1 MPRSQVQILDGIPMR
16 GDLTIL
22 VRSAITGKQIRRIAI
37 RNKITFLAADVL
49 VEMLAQRAADPLP
62 AYDQVWSMRMG
73 LSNTAASRSDQN
85 LGAFAIGKQL
95 LDVNKITGVPGELEF
110 TATLEST
117 DSNGVTLQ
125 EAGLFT
131 RGSAPAPTAS
141 DPPASP
147 PIPGGV
153 RLFARQT
160 HPAIPKTSA
169 IVLEYSWRIAFTA

>member
-1 MPRSQVQILDGIPMR
+1 MRNVSAKLTDGIPMR
-16 GDLTIL
+16 GDLTIV
-22 VRSAITGKQIRRIAI
+22 VRSAISRKQIRRITI

-49 VEMLAQRAADPLP
+49 VEMLAQRSTDPDTT
-62 AYDQVWSMRMG
+62 YDQIWSMRMG
-73 LSNTAASRSDQN
+73 LSNTAASRADQN

-95 LDVNKITGVPGELEF
+95 FDVNKVTGVPGELEF
-110 TATLEST
+110 TAVLEAG

-131 RGSAPAPTAS
+131 RGSAGSPTPS
-141 DPPASP
+141 DL
-147 PIPGGV
+147 PGPDPGDV
-153 RLFARQT
+153 HLFARQI

>member
-1 MPRSQVQILDGIPMR
+1 MSNSRTRLSDGIPMR
-16 GDLTIL
+16 GDLTIR
-22 VRSAITGKQIRRIAI
+22 VRNARTKKLIRRIAI

-49 VEMLAQRAADPLP
+49 VEMLAQRSTDPNT

-73 LSNTAASRSDQN
+73 LSNTVASRADQN

-95 LDVNKITGVPGELEF
+95 FDVNKVTGVPGELEF
-110 TATLEST
+110 TATLESG

-131 RGSAPAPTAS
+131 RGNAGSPTPS
-141 DPPASP
+141 DPPGTSP
-147 PIPGGV
+147 GDV
-153 RLFARQT
+153 RMFARQI

>member
-1 MPRSQVQILDGIPMR
+1 MSRTQAKLLDGIPMR
-16 GDLTIL
+16 GDLSIL
-22 VRSAITGKQIRRIAI
+22 VRSAISRKVIRRIAI

-49 VEMLAQRAADPLP
+49 VEMLAQRLPPLDPLP

-73 LSNTAASRSDQN
+73 LSNTVASRADQN
-85 LGAFAIGKQL
+85 LGAFATGKQL
-95 LDVNKITGVPGELEF
+95 FDVNKVTGVPGELEF
-110 TATLEST
+110 TATLESG

-131 RGSAPAPTAS
+131 RGSAISPTPSDAPGT
-141 DPPASP
+141 SP
-147 PIPGGV
+147 GDV
-153 RLFARQT
+153 RMFARQI